1 MSIDKLFEQV
11 LAINEYVDQHNFLV
25 AKLAPE
31 LVEELTITNTD
42 TLEEAK
48 KKRKKAKKKIKQYGF
63 FYPLYPRVIKT
74 GEQPKEEPPSEP
86 TDGGDDGTGDTGGD
100 AGGGDAGGGDGGG
113 VEETRRVPRK
123 PGQPAGSKKHSDLY
137 TDENPKGTIHGLKFA
152 TVDDA
157 KASVSKIR
165 NSGRSHAHKIQAA
178 VAMEQRAK
186 AAGKT
191 SAAAVY
197 RSYINSMKKKT
208 DEVKP
213 QNVDNAFAFP
223 YSLGPE
229 HDDEFINNE
238 ALSSTER
245 MRRYNKRHPE
255 KVRQYLKK
263 TQDDRVARNRDR
275 KKAVKKYGKTKMKN
289 HDVHHPNGPHNG
301 GARLVRKDHGRD
313 KKNENIEYVYLS
325 ELLEGNVPNGPW
337 VLLSEG
343 GAAGHLAHPYED
355 DSLTFKDLKEMAK
368 RGLVGG
374 LDAEGPV
381 TEKLDGQNI
390 TFSVRDGR
398 VVFARNKGQ
407 VKNRG
412 QNALPAADLRQMFAG
427 RGDIEKTFGNSADDI
442 QAAVDALPQEQRD
455 AMFGDGRKFMNVEII
470 FPDTKNVIPYG
481 KPVLVFHGTIEYDD
495 AGEEVGRNIEDS
507 KILDQQLQAV
517 NAQKQRT
524 FGISGPQP
532 ITFNDADTVR
542 NKERL
547 QQYGAEIARIQE
559 EYDLDDNS
567 TLEDYKVAWWNREI
581 DNMGI
586 DWTPQEREG
595 LIRRWAM
602 GEKKFGVKD
611 IEDPEKKKAFRQF
624 EANELKDKQKVATR
638 PVERIFLRIGAD
650 TLLRVTNTLGAN
662 NPEMAAQLKQEVR
675 DAIEKIKDTG
685 DENQLAMLQQQIE
698 RLDDLGIERVVPSEG
713 LVFIYNG
720 KPYKFTGAFAPVN
733 QILGMMKFQR
743 GKAKVVDEPKETP
756 AEEPKVTTQTT
767 TTPTGE
773 SRRIAI
779 FPGRFQPFHAGHY
792 SIYRKLVDEFGEDN
806 VYIVS
811 SGVTDA
817 TRSPFGFDEKKQVM
831 TQMFGIPEDKVVQVK
846 SPYAPKELTSQ
857 LPPDTTAVFALSE
870 KDADR
875 LGTGKYFQPYDPQS
889 STAGY
894 ADKGYVMI
902 APEMQ
907 LQLDG
912 QNISGTQVRA
922 LMGNPRITERAK
934 KEIFTK
940 IYGKFDPEI
949 FKKIVKTTTDSE
961 EALQLTQQ
969 HGGKAEPKPPA
980 KKKQVAVKKPAS
992 KKKAAEKPPTD
1003 PDFYKPGQTWETESG
1018 NFGGKNKKNQV
1029 RYFKTKDRADKFA
1042 KS

>member
-1 MSIDKLFEQV
+1 MNINKLFEQIV
-11 LAINEYVDQHNFLV
+11 ALDDYVEQHNFLV
-25 AKLAPE
+25 ETLAPQ
-31 LVEELTITNTD
+31 LVEELAITTTD

-48 KKRKKAKKKIKQYGF
+48 KKRKKAKEKIKRYGF

-74 GEQPKEEPPSEP
+74 GEQPKEEPTTPPTEP
-86 TDGGDDGTGDTGGD
+86 TDSGDAGAGDTGG
-100 AGGGDAGGGDGGG
+100 
-113 VEETRRVPRK
+113 V
-123 PGQPAGSKKHSDLY
+123 
-137 TDENPKGTIHGLKFA
+137 DEI
-152 TVDDA
+152 
-157 KASVSKIR
+157 
-165 NSGRSHAHKIQAA
+165 
-178 VAMEQRAK
+178 
-186 AAGKT
+186 
-191 SAAAVY
+191 
-197 RSYINSMKKKT
+197 
-208 DEVKP
+208 KP

-229 HDDEFINNE
+229 QDDEFLQKE

-337 VLLSEG
+337 ILLSEG

-427 RGDIEKTFGNSADDI
+427 RGDIEKAFGNSADDL

-495 AGEEVGRNIEDS
+495 AGEEIGRNVDDA

-517 NAQKQRT
+517 SAQKQRT

-624 EANELKDKQKVATR
+624 EVNELKDKQKAATR
-638 PVERIFLRIGAD
+638 PIERIFLRIGAD

-675 DAIEKIKDTG
+675 DAIEKIKDAG

-743 GKAKVVDEPKETP
+743 GKAKVVAEPEKKP
-756 AEEPKVTTQTT
+756 AEEPQVTTQTT

-773 SRRIAI
+773 KRTIAI

-792 SIYRKLVDEFGEDN
+792 SIYRALVEKFGKEN
-806 VYIVS
+806 VYIATS
-811 SGVTDA
+811 DKTDP
-817 TRSPFGFDEKKQVM
+817 TKSPFGFVEKKDII
-831 TQMFGIPEDKVVQVK
+831 TRMFDIPEDMVVQVK
-846 SPYAPKELTSQ
+846 NPYAPVEITGNM
-857 LPPDTTAVFALSE
+857 PDNTVVVTAVSE
-870 KDADR
+870 KDSER
-875 LGTGKYFQPYDPQS
+875 LTGGKYFTPYDGE
-889 STAGY
+889 TATQGFK
-894 ADKGYVMI
+894 DKGYFIV

-907 LQLDG
+907 LQLQG
-912 QNISGTQVRA
+912 KNISGTQVRA
-922 LMGNPRITERAK
+922 LLGNPNITDEAK
-934 KEIFTK
+934 EEIFTM
-940 IYGKFDPEI
+940 IYGKFDPDI

-961 EALQLTQQ
+961 KALALTQQ
-969 HGGKAEPKPPA
+969 HGGKKAAKPR
-980 KKKQVAVKKPAS
+980 V
-992 KKKAAEKPPTD
+992 KKKAGEPQKGVRKKAVKPEPKD
-1003 PDFYKPGQTWETESG
+1003 PSFYKPGESWETETG

-1029 RYFKTKDRADKFA
+1029 RYFGTKDRADKFA

>member
-1 MSIDKLFEQV
+1 MNINKLFEQIV
-11 LAINEYVDQHNFLV
+11 ALDDYVEQHNFLV
-25 AKLAPE
+25 ETLAPQ
-31 LVEELTITNTD
+31 LVEELAITTTD
-42 TLEEAK
+42 TLDEAK
-48 KKRKKAKKKIKQYGF
+48 KKRKKAKEKIKRYGF

-74 GEQPKEEPPSEP
+74 GEQPKEEPTTPPTEP
-86 TDGGDDGTGDTGGD
+86 TDSGDAGAGDTGG
-100 AGGGDAGGGDGGG
+100 
-113 VEETRRVPRK
+113 V
-123 PGQPAGSKKHSDLY
+123 
-137 TDENPKGTIHGLKFA
+137 DEI
-152 TVDDA
+152 
-157 KASVSKIR
+157 
-165 NSGRSHAHKIQAA
+165 
-178 VAMEQRAK
+178 
-186 AAGKT
+186 
-191 SAAAVY
+191 
-197 RSYINSMKKKT
+197 
-208 DEVKP
+208 KP

-229 HDDEFINNE
+229 QDDEFLQKE

-337 VLLSEG
+337 ILLSEG

-427 RGDIEKTFGNSADDI
+427 RGDIEKAFGNSADDL

-495 AGEEVGRNIEDS
+495 AGEEIGRNVDDA

-517 NAQKQRT
+517 SAQKQRT

-624 EANELKDKQKVATR
+624 EVNELKDKQKAATR
-638 PVERIFLRIGAD
+638 PIERIFLRIGAD

-675 DAIEKIKDTG
+675 DAIEKIKDAG

-743 GKAKVVDEPKETP
+743 GKAKVVDEPEKKP
-756 AEEPKVTTQTT
+756 AEEPQVTTQTT

-773 SRRIAI
+773 KRTIAI

-792 SIYRKLVDEFGEDN
+792 SIYRALVEKFGKEN
-806 VYIVS
+806 VYIATS
-811 SGVTDA
+811 DKTDP
-817 TRSPFGFDEKKQVM
+817 TKSPFGFVEKKDII
-831 TQMFGIPEDKVVQVK
+831 TRMFDIPEDMVVQVK
-846 SPYAPKELTSQ
+846 NPYAPVEITGNM
-857 LPPDTTAVFALSE
+857 PDNTVVVTAVSE
-870 KDADR
+870 KDSER
-875 LGTGKYFQPYDPQS
+875 LTGGKYFTPYDGE
-889 STAGY
+889 TATQGFK
-894 ADKGYVMI
+894 DKGYFIV

-907 LQLDG
+907 LQLQG
-912 QNISGTQVRA
+912 KNISGTQVRA
-922 LMGNPRITERAK
+922 LLGNPNITDEAK
-934 KEIFTK
+934 EEIFTM
-940 IYGKFDPEI
+940 IYGKFDPDI

-961 EALQLTQQ
+961 KALALTQQ
-969 HGGKAEPKPPA
+969 HGGKKAAKPR
-980 KKKQVAVKKPAS
+980 V
-992 KKKAAEKPPTD
+992 KKKAGEPQKGVRKKAVKPEPKD
-1003 PDFYKPGQTWETESG
+1003 PSFYKPGESWETETG

-1029 RYFKTKDRADKFA
+1029 RYFGTKDRADKFA

>member
-1 MSIDKLFEQV
+1 MNINKLFERIV
-11 LAINEYVDQHNFLV
+11 ALDDYVEQHNFLV
-25 AKLAPE
+25 EKLAPE
-31 LVEELTITNTD
+31 LVEELAITTTD

-48 KKRKKAKKKIKQYGF
+48 KKRKKAKEKIKRYGF

-74 GEQPKEEPPSEP
+74 GEQPKEEPSTPPTEP
-86 TDGGDDGTGDTGGD
+86 TDSGDAGADDTGG
-100 AGGGDAGGGDGGG
+100 
-113 VEETRRVPRK
+113 V
-123 PGQPAGSKKHSDLY
+123 
-137 TDENPKGTIHGLKFA
+137 DEI
-152 TVDDA
+152 
-157 KASVSKIR
+157 
-165 NSGRSHAHKIQAA
+165 
-178 VAMEQRAK
+178 
-186 AAGKT
+186 
-191 SAAAVY
+191 
-197 RSYINSMKKKT
+197 
-208 DEVKP
+208 KP

-229 HDDEFINNE
+229 QDDEFLQKE

-275 KKAVKKYGKTKMKN
+275 KKAVKKYGKSKMKN
-289 HDVHHPNGPHNG
+289 HDVHHPNGAKNG
-301 GARLVRKDHGRD
+301 NWKLAKKDHGRD
-313 KKNENIEYVYLS
+313 KKNENIEQIYLS
-325 ELLEGNVPNGPW
+325 ELMQGYVPNRPW
-337 VLLSEG
+337 QLIVEG

-355 DSLTFKDLKEMAK
+355 DSLTFRDLKEMAK

-412 QNALPAADLRQMFAG
+412 KNALDVAGIRGMFKG
-427 RGDIEKTFGNSADDI
+427 HPNPNIERAFNQTAEDI
-442 QAAVDALPQEQRD
+442 QAAIDALPEEQRQQ
-455 AMFGDGRKFMNVEII
+455 MFGEGSKFMNVEII

-481 KPVLVFHGTIEYDD
+481 KPVLVFHGTIEYDEE
-495 AGEEVGRNIEDS
+495 GEEVGRNVEDA

-517 NAQKQRT
+517 SAQRQRT
-524 FGISGPQP
+524 FGLSGPQP

-559 EYDLDDNS
+559 EFDLDDNS
-567 TLEDYKVAWWNREI
+567 TLEDYKVAWWSREI

-586 DWTPQEREG
+586 DWTPEEREG

-611 IEDPEKKKAFRQF
+611 IEDPEKKKAFREF
-624 EANELKDKQKVATR
+624 EKTQLAAKQKAATR
-638 PVERIFLRIGAD
+638 PIERIFLRIGAD

-675 DAIEKIKDTG
+675 DAIEKIKEAG

-743 GKAKVVDEPKETP
+743 GKAKVVAEPEKKP
-756 AEEPKVTTQTT
+756 AEEPQVTTQTT
-767 TTPTGE
+767 TTPTGK

-792 SIYRKLVDEFGEDN
+792 SIYRKLVEEFGEEN

-811 SGVTDA
+811 SGVTDP
-817 TRSPFGFDEKKQVM
+817 TRSPFGFDEKKQIM
-831 TQMFGIPEDKVVQVK
+831 TQMFGIPEDKIVQVK
-846 SPYAPKELTSQ
+846 SPYSPKELTQQ
-857 LPPDTTAVFALSE
+857 LPPDTSVVFALSE

-875 LGTGKYFQPYDPQS
+875 LSGGKYFQPYDPQT
-889 STAGY
+889 STGGY
-894 ADKGYVMI
+894 ETNGYVMI

-907 LQLDG
+907 LQLNG
-912 QNISGTQVRA
+912 KNISGTQVRA
-922 LMGNPRITERAK
+922 LLGDPRITDDVK

-961 EALQLTQQ
+961 EALRLTQQ
-969 HGGKAEPKPPA
+969 HGGEPEQTPRQTKPRQKPVG
-980 KKKQVAVKKPAS
+980 KKSPKKPQD
-992 KKKAAEKPPTD
+992 KPKD
-1003 PDFYKPGQTWETESG
+1003 PSFYKPGESWETESG

-1029 RYFKTKDRADKFA
+1029 RYFGTKERADKFA

>member
-1 MSIDKLFEQV
+1 MKMTTRAQ
-11 LAINEYVDQHNFLV
+11 
-25 AKLAPE
+25 E
-31 LVEELTITNTD
+31 LLDASMELT
-42 TLEEAK
+42 L
-48 KKRKKAKKKIKQYGF
+48 R
-63 FYPLYPRVIKT
+63 
-74 GEQPKEEPPSEP
+74 
-86 TDGGDDGTGDTGGD
+86 
-100 AGGGDAGGGDGGG
+100 
-113 VEETRRVPRK
+113 
-123 PGQPAGSKKHSDLY
+123 
-137 TDENPKGTIHGLKFA
+137 
-152 TVDDA
+152 
-157 KASVSKIR
+157 
-165 NSGRSHAHKIQAA
+165 
-178 VAMEQRAK
+178 
-186 AAGKT
+186 
-191 SAAAVY
+191 
-197 RSYINSMKKKT
+197 
-208 DEVKP
+208 P
-213 QNVDNAFAFP
+213 Q
-223 YSLGPE
+223 
-229 HDDEFINNE
+229 
-238 ALSSTER
+238 
-245 MRRYNKRHPE
+245 K
-255 KVRQYLKK
+255 
-263 TQDDRVARNRDR
+263 DDRVARNRDR

-337 VLLSEG
+337 ILLSEG

-427 RGDIEKTFGNSADDI
+427 RGDIEKAFGNSADDL

-495 AGEEVGRNIEDS
+495 AGEEIGRNVDDA

-517 NAQKQRT
+517 SAQKQRT

-624 EANELKDKQKVATR
+624 EVNELKDKQKAATR
-638 PVERIFLRIGAD
+638 PIERIFLRIGAD

-675 DAIEKIKDTG
+675 DAIEKIKDAG

-743 GKAKVVDEPKETP
+743 GKAKVVDEPEKKP
-756 AEEPKVTTQTT
+756 AEEPQVTTQTT

-773 SRRIAI
+773 KRTIAI

-792 SIYRKLVDEFGEDN
+792 SIYRALVEKFGKEN
-806 VYIVS
+806 VYIATS
-811 SGVTDA
+811 DKTDP
-817 TRSPFGFDEKKQVM
+817 TKSPFGFVEKKDII
-831 TQMFGIPEDKVVQVK
+831 TRMFDIPEDMVVQVK
-846 SPYAPKELTSQ
+846 NPYAPVEITGNM
-857 LPPDTTAVFALSE
+857 PDNTVVVTAVSE
-870 KDADR
+870 KDSER
-875 LGTGKYFQPYDPQS
+875 LTGGKYFTPYDGE
-889 STAGY
+889 TATQGFK
-894 ADKGYVMI
+894 DKGYFIV

-907 LQLDG
+907 LQLQG
-912 QNISGTQVRA
+912 KNISGTQVRA
-922 LMGNPRITERAK
+922 LLGNPNITDEAK
-934 KEIFTK
+934 EEIFTM
-940 IYGKFDPEI
+940 IYGKFDPDI

-961 EALQLTQQ
+961 KALALTQQ
-969 HGGKAEPKPPA
+969 HGGKKAAKPR
-980 KKKQVAVKKPAS
+980 V
-992 KKKAAEKPPTD
+992 KKKAGEPQKGVRKKAVKPEPKD
-1003 PDFYKPGQTWETESG
+1003 PSFYKPGESWETETG

-1029 RYFKTKDRADKFA
+1029 RYFGTKDRADKFA

>member
-1 MSIDKLFEQV
+1 MNINKLFEQIV
-11 LAINEYVDQHNFLV
+11 ALDDYVEQHNFLV
-25 AKLAPE
+25 ETLAPQ
-31 LVEELTITNTD
+31 LVEELAITTTD

-48 KKRKKAKKKIKQYGF
+48 KKRKKAKEKIKRYGF

-74 GEQPKEEPPSEP
+74 GEQPKEEPTTPPTEP
-86 TDGGDDGTGDTGGD
+86 TDSGDAGAGDTGG
-100 AGGGDAGGGDGGG
+100 
-113 VEETRRVPRK
+113 V
-123 PGQPAGSKKHSDLY
+123 
-137 TDENPKGTIHGLKFA
+137 DEI
-152 TVDDA
+152 
-157 KASVSKIR
+157 
-165 NSGRSHAHKIQAA
+165 
-178 VAMEQRAK
+178 
-186 AAGKT
+186 
-191 SAAAVY
+191 
-197 RSYINSMKKKT
+197 
-208 DEVKP
+208 KP

-229 HDDEFINNE
+229 QDDEFLQKE

-337 VLLSEG
+337 ILLSEG

-427 RGDIEKTFGNSADDI
+427 RGDIEKAFGNSADDL

-495 AGEEVGRNIEDS
+495 AGEEIGRNVDDA

-517 NAQKQRT
+517 SAQKQRT

-559 EYDLDDNS
+559 EFDLDDKS
-567 TLEDYKVAWWNREI
+567 TLEDYKVAWWSREI

-624 EANELKDKQKVATR
+624 EVNELKDKQKAATR
-638 PVERIFLRIGAD
+638 PIERIFLRIGAD

-675 DAIEKIKDTG
+675 DAIEKIKDAG

-743 GKAKVVDEPKETP
+743 GKAKVVDEPEKKP
-756 AEEPKVTTQTT
+756 AEEPQVTTQTT

-773 SRRIAI
+773 KRTIAI

-792 SIYRKLVDEFGEDN
+792 SIYRALVEKFGKEN
-806 VYIVS
+806 VYIATS
-811 SGVTDA
+811 DKTDP
-817 TRSPFGFDEKKQVM
+817 TKSPFGFVEKKDII
-831 TQMFGIPEDKVVQVK
+831 TRMFDIPEDMVVQVK
-846 SPYAPKELTSQ
+846 NPYAPVEITGNM
-857 LPPDTTAVFALSE
+857 PDNTVVVTAVSE
-870 KDADR
+870 KDSER
-875 LGTGKYFQPYDPQS
+875 LTGGKYFTPYDGE
-889 STAGY
+889 TATQGFK
-894 ADKGYVMI
+894 DKGYFIV

-907 LQLDG
+907 LQLQG
-912 QNISGTQVRA
+912 KNISGTQVRA
-922 LMGNPRITERAK
+922 LLGNPNITDEAK
-934 KEIFTK
+934 EEIFTM
-940 IYGKFDPEI
+940 IYGKFDPDI

-961 EALQLTQQ
+961 KALALTQQ
-969 HGGKAEPKPPA
+969 HGGKKAAKPR
-980 KKKQVAVKKPAS
+980 V
-992 KKKAAEKPPTD
+992 KKKAGEPQKGVRKKAVKPEPKD
-1003 PDFYKPGQTWETESG
+1003 PSFYKPGESWETETG

-1029 RYFKTKDRADKFA
+1029 RYFGTKDRADKFA

>member
-1 MSIDKLFEQV
+1 MNINKLFERV
-11 LAINEYVDQHNFLV
+11 LSLNDYVDQHNFLV
-25 AKLAPE
+25 EKLAPE
-31 LVEELTITNTD
+31 LVEELTITTTD

-48 KKRKKAKKKIKQYGF
+48 RKRKKAKEKIRQYGF

-74 GEQPKEEPPSEP
+74 GEQPKEEPPTEP
-86 TDGGDDGTGDTGGD
+86 TDSGDTSTGDVGGDS
-100 AGGGDAGGGDGGG
+100 GG
-113 VEETRRVPRK
+113 VE
-123 PGQPAGSKKHSDLY
+123 
-137 TDENPKGTIHGLKFA
+137 
-152 TVDDA
+152 
-157 KASVSKIR
+157 
-165 NSGRSHAHKIQAA
+165 
-178 VAMEQRAK
+178 
-186 AAGKT
+186 
-191 SAAAVY
+191 
-197 RSYINSMKKKT
+197 
-208 DEVKP
+208 EVKP
-213 QNVDNAFAFP
+213 QNKDNAFAYP

-229 HDDEFINNE
+229 QDDEFLQKE

-245 MRRYNKRHPE
+245 MRRYNRRHPE
-255 KVRQYLKK
+255 KVRKYLKK

-275 KKAVKKYGKTKMKN
+275 KKAVKKYGKAKMKN
-289 HDVHHPNGPHNG
+289 HDVHHPNGAKNG
-301 GARLVRKDHGRD
+301 NWKLARKDHGRD
-313 KKNENIEYVYLS
+313 KKNENVEQIYLS
-325 ELLEGNVPNGPW
+325 ELLQGYVPNRPW
-337 VLLSEG
+337 QLIVEG

-355 DSLTFKDLKEMAK
+355 DSLTFKDMKEMAK

-398 VVFARNKGQ
+398 VIFARNKSQ

-412 QNALPAADLRQMFAG
+412 KNALDVAGIRGMFKG
-427 RGDIEKTFGNSADDI
+427 HPNPNIEKAFNQTAEDV
-442 QAAVDALPQEQRD
+442 QAAIDALPSEQRQQ
-455 AMFGDGRKFMNVEII
+455 MFGEGSKFMNVEII

-481 KPVLVFHGTIEYDD
+481 KPVLVFHGTIEYDEE
-495 AGEEVGRNIEDS
+495 GEEVGRNVEDA

-517 NAQKQRT
+517 SAQRQRT
-524 FGISGPQP
+524 FGLSGPQP

-567 TLEDYKVAWWNREI
+567 TLEDYKVAWWSREI
-581 DNMGI
+581 DSMGI
-586 DWTPQEREG
+586 DWTPEEREG

-611 IEDPEKKKAFRQF
+611 IEDPEKKKAFREF
-624 EANELKDKQKVATR
+624 EKTQLAAKQKAATR

-662 NPEMAAQLKQEVR
+662 NPEMATQLKQEVR
-675 DAIEKIKDTG
+675 DAIEKIKDAG

-743 GKAKVVDEPKETP
+743 GKAKVVEPKEQP

-773 SRRIAI
+773 QRTIAI

-792 SIYRKLVDEFGEDN
+792 SIYRALVEKFGKQN
-806 VYIVS
+806 VFIATS
-811 SGVTDA
+811 DKTDPIK
-817 TRSPFGFDEKKQVM
+817 SPFGFKEKQEIISR
-831 TQMFGIPEDKVVQVK
+831 MFDIPSDMIVQVK
-846 SPYAPKELTSQ
+846 NPYSPVEITGNM
-857 LPPDTTAVFALSE
+857 PDNTTVVTAVSQKDSERLS
-870 KDADR
+870 
-875 LGTGKYFQPYDPQS
+875 GGKYFEPYDDK
-889 STAGY
+889 TATRGFKE
-894 ADKGYVMI
+894 KGYVI
-902 APEMQ
+902 VAPEMQ
-907 LQLDG
+907 LQLQG
-912 QNISGTQVRA
+912 KNISGTQVRA
-922 LMGNPRITERAK
+922 LLGNPNITDEAK
-934 KEIFTK
+934 EEIFTM
-940 IYGKFDPEI
+940 IYGKFDPDI

-961 EALQLTQQ
+961 KALALTQQ
-969 HGGKAEPKPPA
+969 HGGEKAAKARVKKAEPKQPA
-980 KKKQVAVKKPAS
+980 KKKAAKPT
-992 KKKAAEKPPTD
+992 PQD
-1003 PDFYKPGQTWETESG
+1003 PSFYKPGETWETEGG

-1029 RYFKTKDRADKFA
+1029 RYFGTEERAKKFA
-1042 KS
+1042 QS

>member
-1 MSIDKLFEQV
+1 MDINKLFEQV
-11 LAINEYVDQHNFLV
+11 LVIDEYVEQHNFLV

-42 TLEEAK
+42 TLDEAK
-48 KKRKKAKKKIKQYGF
+48 KKRKKAKKQIKRYGF

-74 GEQPKEEPPSEP
+74 GEQPKEEPTTPPTEP
-86 TDGGDDGTGDTGGD
+86 TDSGDSGTGDTGGD
-100 AGGGDAGGGDGGG
+100 AGGDAGGDGGG
-113 VEETRRVPRK
+113 VGEAERIPRK

-152 TVDDA
+152 TVEDA
-157 KASVSKIR
+157 EKSVSKIR

-178 VAMEQRAK
+178 IAMEQRAK
-186 AAGKT
+186 VAGKI

-197 RSYINSMKKKT
+197 RSFINSMKKKT
-208 DEVKP
+208 DEIKP

-229 HDDEFINNE
+229 QDDEFIQKE

-245 MRRYNKRHPE
+245 MRRYNRRHPE
-255 KVRQYLKK
+255 KVRKYLKK

-275 KKAVKKYGKTKMKN
+275 KKAVKKYGKSKMKN
-289 HDVHHPNGPHNG
+289 HDVHHPNGAKNG
-301 GARLVRKDHGRD
+301 NWKLAKKDHGRD

-325 ELLEGNVPNGPW
+325 ELLEGNVPNGSW
-337 VLLSEG
+337 QLINEG

-355 DSLTFKDLKEMAK
+355 DNLTFKDMKEMAK

-374 LDAEGPV
+374 LDAEAPV

-412 QNALPAADLRQMFAG
+412 KNALDVAGIRGMF
-427 RGDIEKTFGNSADDI
+427 RGHPNPNIETAFNQTAEDV
-442 QAAVDALPQEQRD
+442 QAAIDALPEEQRQQ
-455 AMFGDGRKFMNVEII
+455 MFGEGSKFMNVEII

-481 KPVLVFHGTIEYDD
+481 KPVLVFHGTIEYDED
-495 AGEEVGRNIEDS
+495 GEEVGRNVEDA
-507 KILDQQLQAV
+507 KLLDQQLQAV
-517 NAQKQRT
+517 SAQKQRT
-524 FGISGPQP
+524 FGLSGPQP

-547 QQYGAEIARIQE
+547 QKYGAEMARIQE
-559 EYDLDDNS
+559 EFDLDDNS
-567 TLEDYKVAWWNREI
+567 TLEEYKTAWWSREI
-581 DNMGI
+581 DNMGV
-586 DWTPQEREG
+586 DWTPEEREG
-595 LIRRWAM
+595 LIRRWVM

-611 IEDPEKKKAFRQF
+611 IQDPEKKKFFREY
-624 EANELKDKQKVATR
+624 EANELKQAQKKATR
-638 PVERIFLRIGAD
+638 PIERIFLRIGAD

-662 NPEMAAQLKQEVR
+662 NPEMASQLKQEVK
-675 DAIEKIKDTG
+675 DAIQKIKETG
-685 DENQLAMLQQQIE
+685 DENQLAMLQREIE
-698 RLDDLGIERVVPSEG
+698 RLEDIGIDSVVPSEG

-733 QILGMMKFQR
+733 QMLGMMKFAR
-743 GKAKVVDEPKETP
+743 GKAKEVEEPKEKP
-756 AEEPKVTTQTT
+756 AEKAVEKPQVS
-767 TTPTGE
+767 PTGE
-773 SRRIAI
+773 KRRVAI

-792 SIYRKLVDEFGEDN
+792 SIYKKLVNEFGEDN

-811 SGVTDA
+811 SDVTDP
-817 TRSPFGFDEKKQVM
+817 TRSPFGFDEKKQIM
-831 TQMFGIPEDKVVQVK
+831 MQMFGIPDDKVVQVK
-846 SPYAPKELTSQ
+846 SPYAPKELTAN
-857 LPPDTTAVFALSE
+857 LPPDTTTVYAMSE
-870 KDADR
+870 KDSDR
-875 LGTGKYFQPYDPQS
+875 LKGGKYFQPYDPATS
-889 STAGY
+889 SGGY
-894 ADKGYVMI
+894 GEQGYVMI

-912 QNISGTQVRA
+912 RNISGTQVRA
-922 LMGNPRITERAK
+922 LLGNPKITDEMK

-949 FKKIVKTTTDSE
+949 FKKIIKTTTDSE
-961 EALQLTQQ
+961 EALRLTQQ
-969 HGGKAEPKPPA
+969 HGGDAEPKPSA
-980 KKKQVAVKKPAS
+980 KKKQVVKKPVS
-992 KKKAAEKPPTD
+992 TQTAAEKPPTD
-1003 PDFYKPGQTWETESG
+1003 PSFYKPGQSWETDTG
-1018 NFGGKNKKNQV
+1018 NFGGKNRKNQV
-1029 RYFKTKDRADKFA
+1029 RYFKTRDRADKFA
-1042 KS
+1042 KL

>member
-1 MSIDKLFEQV
+1 MNINKLFEQIV
-11 LAINEYVDQHNFLV
+11 ALDDYVEQHNFLV
-25 AKLAPE
+25 ETLAPQ
-31 LVEELTITNTD
+31 LVEELAITTTD

-48 KKRKKAKKKIKQYGF
+48 KKRKKAKEKIKRYGF

-74 GEQPKEEPPSEP
+74 GEQPKEEPTTPPTEP
-86 TDGGDDGTGDTGGD
+86 TDSGDAGAGDTGG
-100 AGGGDAGGGDGGG
+100 
-113 VEETRRVPRK
+113 V
-123 PGQPAGSKKHSDLY
+123 
-137 TDENPKGTIHGLKFA
+137 DEI
-152 TVDDA
+152 
-157 KASVSKIR
+157 
-165 NSGRSHAHKIQAA
+165 
-178 VAMEQRAK
+178 
-186 AAGKT
+186 
-191 SAAAVY
+191 
-197 RSYINSMKKKT
+197 
-208 DEVKP
+208 KP

-229 HDDEFINNE
+229 QDDEFLQKE

-337 VLLSEG
+337 ILLSEG

-427 RGDIEKTFGNSADDI
+427 RGDIEKAFGNSADDL

-495 AGEEVGRNIEDS
+495 AGEEIGRNVDDA

-517 NAQKQRT
+517 SAQKQRT

-624 EANELKDKQKVATR
+624 EVNELKDKQKAATR
-638 PVERIFLRIGAD
+638 PIERIFLRIGAD

-675 DAIEKIKDTG
+675 DAIEKIKDAG

-743 GKAKVVDEPKETP
+743 GKAKVVDEPEKKP
-756 AEEPKVTTQTT
+756 AEEPQVTTQTT

-773 SRRIAI
+773 KRTIAI

-792 SIYRKLVDEFGEDN
+792 SIYRALVEKFGKEN
-806 VYIVS
+806 VYIATS
-811 SGVTDA
+811 DKTDP
-817 TRSPFGFDEKKQVM
+817 TKSPFGFVEKKDII
-831 TQMFGIPEDKVVQVK
+831 TRMFDIPEDMVVQVK
-846 SPYAPKELTSQ
+846 NPYAPVEITGNM
-857 LPPDTTAVFALSE
+857 PDNTVVVTAVSE
-870 KDADR
+870 KDSER
-875 LGTGKYFQPYDPQS
+875 LTGGKYFTPYDGE
-889 STAGY
+889 TATQGFK
-894 ADKGYVMI
+894 DKGYFIV

-907 LQLDG
+907 LQLQG
-912 QNISGTQVRA
+912 KNISGTQVRA
-922 LMGNPRITERAK
+922 LLGNPNITDEAK
-934 KEIFTK
+934 EEIFTM
-940 IYGKFDPEI
+940 IYGKFDPDI

-961 EALQLTQQ
+961 KALALTQQ
-969 HGGKAEPKPPA
+969 HGGKKAAKPR
-980 KKKQVAVKKPAS
+980 V
-992 KKKAAEKPPTD
+992 KKKAGEPQKGVRKKAVKPEPKD
-1003 PDFYKPGQTWETESG
+1003 PSFYKPGESWETETG

-1029 RYFKTKDRADKFA
+1029 RYFGTKDRADKFA

>member
-1 MSIDKLFEQV
+1 MNINKLFEQIV
-11 LAINEYVDQHNFLV
+11 ALDDYVEQHNFLV
-25 AKLAPE
+25 ETLAPQ
-31 LVEELTITNTD
+31 LVEELAITTTD

-48 KKRKKAKKKIKQYGF
+48 KKRKKAKEKIKRYGF

-74 GEQPKEEPPSEP
+74 GEQPKEEPTTPPTEP
-86 TDGGDDGTGDTGGD
+86 TDSGDAGAGDTGG
-100 AGGGDAGGGDGGG
+100 
-113 VEETRRVPRK
+113 V
-123 PGQPAGSKKHSDLY
+123 
-137 TDENPKGTIHGLKFA
+137 DEI
-152 TVDDA
+152 
-157 KASVSKIR
+157 
-165 NSGRSHAHKIQAA
+165 
-178 VAMEQRAK
+178 
-186 AAGKT
+186 
-191 SAAAVY
+191 
-197 RSYINSMKKKT
+197 
-208 DEVKP
+208 KP

-229 HDDEFINNE
+229 QDDEFLQKE
-238 ALSSTER
+238 A
-245 MRRYNKRHPE
+245 
-255 KVRQYLKK
+255 
-263 TQDDRVARNRDR
+263 
-275 KKAVKKYGKTKMKN
+275 
-289 HDVHHPNGPHNG
+289 
-301 GARLVRKDHGRD
+301 GRD

-337 VLLSEG
+337 ILLSEG

-427 RGDIEKTFGNSADDI
+427 RGDIEKAFGNSADDL

-495 AGEEVGRNIEDS
+495 AGEEIGRNVDDA

-517 NAQKQRT
+517 SAQKQRT

-624 EANELKDKQKVATR
+624 EVNELKDKQKAATR
-638 PVERIFLRIGAD
+638 PIERIFLRIGAD

-675 DAIEKIKDTG
+675 DAIEKIKDAG

-743 GKAKVVDEPKETP
+743 GKAKVVDEPEKKP
-756 AEEPKVTTQTT
+756 AEEPQVTTQTT

-773 SRRIAI
+773 KRTIAI

-792 SIYRKLVDEFGEDN
+792 SIYRALVEKFGKEN
-806 VYIVS
+806 VYIATS
-811 SGVTDA
+811 DKTDP
-817 TRSPFGFDEKKQVM
+817 TKSPFGFVEKKDII
-831 TQMFGIPEDKVVQVK
+831 TRMFDIPEDMVVQVK
-846 SPYAPKELTSQ
+846 NPYAPVEITGNM
-857 LPPDTTAVFALSE
+857 PDNTVVVTAVSE
-870 KDADR
+870 KDSER
-875 LGTGKYFQPYDPQS
+875 LTGGKYFTPYDGE
-889 STAGY
+889 TATQGFK
-894 ADKGYVMI
+894 DKGYFIV

-907 LQLDG
+907 LQLQG
-912 QNISGTQVRA
+912 KNISGTQVRA
-922 LMGNPRITERAK
+922 LLGNPNITDEAK
-934 KEIFTK
+934 EEIFTM
-940 IYGKFDPEI
+940 IYGKFDPDI

-961 EALQLTQQ
+961 KALALTQQ
-969 HGGKAEPKPPA
+969 HGGKKAAKPR
-980 KKKQVAVKKPAS
+980 V
-992 KKKAAEKPPTD
+992 KKKAGEPQKGVRKKAVKPEPKD
-1003 PDFYKPGQTWETESG
+1003 PSFYKPGESWETETG

-1029 RYFKTKDRADKFA
+1029 RYFGTKDRADKFA

>member
-1 MSIDKLFEQV
+1 MNINKLFEQIV
-11 LAINEYVDQHNFLV
+11 ALDDYVEQHNFLV
-25 AKLAPE
+25 ETLAPQ
-31 LVEELTITNTD
+31 LVEELAITTTD

-48 KKRKKAKKKIKQYGF
+48 KKRKKAKEKIKRYGF
-63 FYPLYPRVIKT
+63 FYPRVIKT
-74 GEQPKEEPPSEP
+74 GEQPKEEPTTPPTEP
-86 TDGGDDGTGDTGGD
+86 TDSGDAGAGDTGG
-100 AGGGDAGGGDGGG
+100 
-113 VEETRRVPRK
+113 V
-123 PGQPAGSKKHSDLY
+123 
-137 TDENPKGTIHGLKFA
+137 DEI
-152 TVDDA
+152 
-157 KASVSKIR
+157 
-165 NSGRSHAHKIQAA
+165 
-178 VAMEQRAK
+178 
-186 AAGKT
+186 
-191 SAAAVY
+191 
-197 RSYINSMKKKT
+197 
-208 DEVKP
+208 KP

-229 HDDEFINNE
+229 QDDEFLQKE

-337 VLLSEG
+337 ILLSEG

-427 RGDIEKTFGNSADDI
+427 RGDIEKAFGNSADDL

-495 AGEEVGRNIEDS
+495 AGEEIGRNVDDA

-517 NAQKQRT
+517 SAQKQRT

-624 EANELKDKQKVATR
+624 EVNELKDKQKAATR
-638 PVERIFLRIGAD
+638 PIERIFLRIGAD

-675 DAIEKIKDTG
+675 DAIEKIKDAG

-743 GKAKVVDEPKETP
+743 GKAKVVDEPEKKP
-756 AEEPKVTTQTT
+756 AEEPQVTTQTT

-773 SRRIAI
+773 KRTIAI

-792 SIYRKLVDEFGEDN
+792 SIYRALVEKFGKEN
-806 VYIVS
+806 VYIATS
-811 SGVTDA
+811 DKTDP
-817 TRSPFGFDEKKQVM
+817 TKSPFGFVEKKDII
-831 TQMFGIPEDKVVQVK
+831 TRMFDIPEDMVVQVK
-846 SPYAPKELTSQ
+846 NPYAPVEITGNM
-857 LPPDTTAVFALSE
+857 PDNTVVVTAVSE
-870 KDADR
+870 KDSER
-875 LGTGKYFQPYDPQS
+875 LTGGKYFTPYDGE
-889 STAGY
+889 TATQGFK
-894 ADKGYVMI
+894 DKGYFIV

-907 LQLDG
+907 LQLQG
-912 QNISGTQVRA
+912 KNISGTQVRA
-922 LMGNPRITERAK
+922 LLGNPNITDEAK
-934 KEIFTK
+934 EEIFTM
-940 IYGKFDPEI
+940 IYGKFDPDI

-961 EALQLTQQ
+961 KALALTQQ
-969 HGGKAEPKPPA
+969 HGGKKAAKPR
-980 KKKQVAVKKPAS
+980 V
-992 KKKAAEKPPTD
+992 KKKAGEPQKGVRKKAVKPEPKD
-1003 PDFYKPGQTWETESG
+1003 PSFYKPGESWETETG

-1029 RYFKTKDRADKFA
+1029 RYFGTKDRADKFA

>member
-1 MSIDKLFEQV
+1 MDINKLFERV
-11 LAINEYVDQHNFLV
+11 VSLNDYVDQHNFLV
-25 AKLAPE
+25 GKLAPE
-31 LVEELTITNTD
+31 LVEELTITHLD

-48 KKRKKAKKKIKQYGF
+48 KKRKKAKEKIKRYGF
-63 FYPLYPRVIKT
+63 FYPLYPHIIKT
-74 GEQPKEEPPSEP
+74 GEQPKEEPATSPS
-86 TDGGDDGTGDTGGD
+86 DSGDAGTGDTGG
-100 AGGGDAGGGDGGG
+100 
-113 VEETRRVPRK
+113 V
-123 PGQPAGSKKHSDLY
+123 
-137 TDENPKGTIHGLKFA
+137 DEI
-152 TVDDA
+152 
-157 KASVSKIR
+157 
-165 NSGRSHAHKIQAA
+165 
-178 VAMEQRAK
+178 
-186 AAGKT
+186 
-191 SAAAVY
+191 
-197 RSYINSMKKKT
+197 
-208 DEVKP
+208 KP
-213 QNVDNAFAFP
+213 QNKDNAFAYP

-229 HDDEFINNE
+229 HDDEFIQKE

-245 MRRYNKRHPE
+245 MRRYNRRHPE
-255 KVRQYLKK
+255 KVRKYLKK

-275 KKAVKKYGKTKMKN
+275 KKAIKKYGKSKMKN
-289 HDVHHPNGPHNG
+289 HDVHHPNGAKNG
-301 GARLVRKDHGRD
+301 NWKLAKKDHGRD

-412 QNALPAADLRQMFAG
+412 KNALDVAGVRGMFKG
-427 RGDIEKTFGNSADDI
+427 HPNPNIEKAFNQTAEDI
-442 QAAVDALPQEQRD
+442 QAAIDALPPEQRQQ
-455 AMFGDGRKFMNVEII
+455 MFGEGSKFMNVEII

-481 KPVLVFHGTIEYDD
+481 KPVLVFHGTIEYDEE
-495 AGEEVGRNIEDS
+495 GEEVGRNVEDA

-517 NAQKQRT
+517 SAQRQRT
-524 FGISGPQP
+524 FGLSGPQP

-559 EYDLDDNS
+559 EYDLDDKS
-567 TLEDYKVAWWNREI
+567 TLEDYKVAWWSREI

-624 EANELKDKQKVATR
+624 EANELKDKQKAATR

-675 DAIEKIKDTG
+675 DAIEKIKEAG

-743 GKAKVVDEPKETP
+743 GKAKVVDEPKDEP
-756 AEEPKVTTQTT
+756 VEKPKVTTQTT

-817 TRSPFGFDEKKQVM
+817 TRSPFGFDEKKQIM

-846 SPYAPKELTSQ
+846 SPYAPKELTAN
-857 LPPDTTAVFALSE
+857 LPPDTTTVFALSE

-889 STAGY
+889 SNAGFGE
-894 ADKGYVMI
+894 KGYVMI

-912 QNISGTQVRA
+912 KNISGTQVRA
-922 LMGNPRITERAK
+922 LLGNPKISDEMK

-949 FKKIVKTTTDSE
+949 FKKIVNTTTDSE
-961 EALQLTQQ
+961 EALKLTQQ
-969 HGGKAEPKPPA
+969 HGGKAEPKPSV
-980 KKKQVAVKKPAS
+980 KKKQVVKKPTT
-992 KKKAAEKPPTD
+992 KPKAAVKPPTD
-1003 PDFYKPGQTWETESG
+1003 PSFYKPGQSWETETG
-1018 NFGGKNKKNQV
+1018 NWGGKNKKNQV

>member
-1 MSIDKLFEQV
+1 MDINKLFERIV
-11 LAINEYVDQHNFLV
+11 ALDDYVEQHNFLV
-25 AKLAPE
+25 EKLAPE
-31 LVEELTITNTD
+31 LVEELTITTTD

-48 KKRKKAKKKIKQYGF
+48 RKRKKAKEKIKRYGF

-74 GEQPKEEPPSEP
+74 GEQPKEEPTTPPTEP
-86 TDGGDDGTGDTGGD
+86 TDSGDTGG
-100 AGGGDAGGGDGGG
+100 
-113 VEETRRVPRK
+113 V
-123 PGQPAGSKKHSDLY
+123 
-137 TDENPKGTIHGLKFA
+137 DEI
-152 TVDDA
+152 
-157 KASVSKIR
+157 
-165 NSGRSHAHKIQAA
+165 
-178 VAMEQRAK
+178 
-186 AAGKT
+186 
-191 SAAAVY
+191 
-197 RSYINSMKKKT
+197 
-208 DEVKP
+208 KP
-213 QNVDNAFAFP
+213 QNKDNAFAFP

-229 HDDEFINNE
+229 QDDEFIQKE

-245 MRRYNKRHPE
+245 MRRYNRRHPE
-255 KVRQYLKK
+255 KVRKYLKK

-275 KKAVKKYGKTKMKN
+275 KKAIKKYGKAKMKN
-289 HDVHHPNGPHNG
+289 HDVHHPNGAKNG
-301 GARLVRKDHGRD
+301 NWKLAKKDHGRD

-412 QNALPAADLRQMFAG
+412 KNALDVAGVRGMFKG
-427 RGDIEKTFGNSADDI
+427 HPNPNIEKAFNQTAEDI
-442 QAAVDALPQEQRD
+442 QAAIDALPPEQRQQ
-455 AMFGDGRKFMNVEII
+455 MFGEGSKFMNVEII

-481 KPVLVFHGTIEYDD
+481 KPVLVFHGTIEYDEE
-495 AGEEVGRNIEDS
+495 GEEIGRNVDDA

-517 NAQKQRT
+517 SAQRQRT
-524 FGISGPQP
+524 FGLSGPQP

-567 TLEDYKVAWWNREI
+567 TLEDYKVAWWSREI

-624 EANELKDKQKVATR
+624 EANELKDKQKAATR

-662 NPEMAAQLKQEVR
+662 NPEMAAKLKQEVR
-675 DAIEKIKDTG
+675 DAIEKIRETG

-743 GKAKVVDEPKETP
+743 GKAKVADEPKEKP

-817 TRSPFGFDEKKQVM
+817 TRSPFGFDEKKQIM

-846 SPYAPKELTSQ
+846 SPYAPKELTAN
-857 LPPDTTAVFALSE
+857 LPPDTTTVFALSE

-875 LGTGKYFQPYDPQS
+875 LGTGKYFQPYDPES
-889 STAGY
+889 SNAGFGE
-894 ADKGYVMI
+894 KGYVMI

-912 QNISGTQVRA
+912 KNISGTQVRA
-922 LMGNPRITERAK
+922 LLGNPKISDEMK

-961 EALQLTQQ
+961 EALKLTQQ
-969 HGGKAEPKPPA
+969 HGGKAEPKPSV
-980 KKKQVAVKKPAS
+980 KKKQVVKKPAV
-992 KKKAAEKPPTD
+992 KPKAAVKPPTD
-1003 PDFYKPGQTWETESG
+1003 PSFYKPGQSWETETG
-1018 NFGGKNKKNQV
+1018 NWGGKNKKNQV